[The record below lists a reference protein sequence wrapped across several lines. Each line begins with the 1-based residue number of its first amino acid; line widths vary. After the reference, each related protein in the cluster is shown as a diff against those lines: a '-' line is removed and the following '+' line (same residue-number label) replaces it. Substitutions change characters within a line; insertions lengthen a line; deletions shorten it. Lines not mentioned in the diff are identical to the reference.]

1 MFESPLSVILSTVHQ
16 FYSLYPKVPVSNTSI
31 QITIKELHLYA
42 YMLQC
47 YFTSYKTKDQYLH
60 RLYIPCDN
68 HTETV
73 LRFRT
78 QHGLHSSLRICYE

>member
-1 MFESPLSVILSTVHQ
+1 MFESPLSVMLSTVHH
-16 FYSLYPKVPVSNTSI
+16 FYSLYHKVPASNTSI
-31 QITIKELHLYA
+31 QITIKQLHLHA
-42 YMLQC
+42 YMLQS
-47 YFTSYKTKDQYLH
+47 YFTSYRTKNINI
-60 RLYIPCDN
+60 YIPYDN